1 MRELTRVK
9 RSTPTNLVVLIN
21 ALGTIAKQRTQFTER
36 VSVALV
42 DFYAQPPE
50 SVAKSHVKSIHHSL
64 KVNLLHIS
72 K

>member
-1 MRELTRVK
+1 M
-9 RSTPTNLVVLIN
+9 VLIN

-42 DFYAQPPE
+42 EFHAQPNE
-50 SVAKSHVKSIHHSL
+50 SVAKSHVKSIQHSL
-64 KVNLLHIS
+64 KVNLLHIA